1 MAKVAINGMGRIGR
15 ACFKIIADTP
25 GLDVVAVNDLLPPKN
40 LAYNLNFDTVY
51 GRFGHEVAVDGDAL
65 VLDGRSIRVYAE
77 KNPAD
82 LPWGALGVDIVIE
95 STGLFT
101 QMEKA
106 KAHIDAGAKQV
117 IISAPTKS
125 PELATVVH
133 GVARPEASEKRIFS
147 CASCTTNSITPVVE
161 IMGRRIG
168 VKKAILTTVHAYTA
182 TQALV
187 DMTGKFGRKG
197 RAAAQNIIP
206 ASTGAA
212 IATTKVLPQY
222 AGKFDGTAMRVPVP
236 VGSVSDITFVTER
249 ATTVEEVNAIF
260 REEAASDQYKSVIR
274 ASEDEIVSS
283 DIVGDPHASIVDL
296 PLTQVVD
303 GDLVKVFAWYDN
315 EWGYSNQ
322 VVREIQHAVGA

>member
-1 MAKVAINGMGRIGR
+1 MKRIAINGMGRIGR
-15 ACFKIIADTP
+15 ACFKLIDETD
-25 GLDVVAVNDLLPPKN
+25 GLEVVAVNDLLPPEN
-40 LAYNLNFDTVY
+40 IAYSLTFDTVY
-51 GRFGHEVAVDGDAL
+51 GRFSKGVESVDGDL
-65 VLDGRSIRVYAE
+65 VLDGRRIKVYSE
-77 KNPAD
+77 KDPAA
-82 LPWGALGVDIVIE
+82 LPWGEIGVDLVIE

-101 QMEKA
+101 SMEKA
-106 KAHIDAGAKQV
+106 RAHLMAGAHHV

-133 GVARPEASEKRIFS
+133 GVAHPDAEEKQIFS

-168 VKKAILTTVHAYTA
+168 VKKAVLTTVHAYTA
-182 TQALV
+182 TQTIV
-187 DMTGKFGRKG
+187 DLAKAYGRKG

-222 AGKFDGTAMRVPVP
+222 AGKFDGTALRVPVP
-236 VGSVSDITFVTER
+236 VGSVSDITFVSER
-249 ATTVEEVNAIF
+249 PTSVEEVNAIF
-260 REEAASDQYKSVIR
+260 TEEAASDRYKDVVRVSQ
-274 ASEDEIVSS
+274 EEIVSS
-283 DIVGDPHASIVDL
+283 DIVGDPHASIIDL
-296 PLTQVVD
+296 PLTQVID

-322 VVREIQHAVGA
+322 VVREARQVLGA

>member
-40 LAYNLNFDTVY
+40 LAYNLSFDTVY

-82 LPWGALGVDIVIE
+82 LPWGGLGVDIVVE

-187 DMTGKFGRKG
+187 DMTSKFGRKG

-260 REEAASDQYKSVIR
+260 REEAASDQYKNVIR